1 MVPEVGGKA
10 IEEVRASIDAMRELT
25 ERLISSGAE
34 TLVLISPHAPLEA
47 RAFVAYQGDT
57 LKGSFA
63 NFRAPETEIE
73 VALDKELLSAIT
85 VVAMRQGYKI
95 VPISGHEL
103 DHGTTVPLYF
113 FQRKGWRGKVVS
125 LGYTFLSNQDHI
137 RFGTCIRTAAD
148 LQVKPVALVAS
159 GDLSH
164 RLKVNA
170 PAGYHEDAHLF
181 DDEVVSAINASEP
194 DRIVDIDSNLR
205 SRAGECGY
213 RSMLVAIGASADL
226 PRNCEVLSYE
236 APFGVGYMVA
246 QLLSEASEVR
256 QNEVTGGLQDSAL
269 YNKDLPGLARE
280 AVESFIR
287 DGIQVKPESSGETVR
302 AACFVSI
309 KTESGELRGCV
320 GTIEPV
326 KDTLEEELIANA
338 ITAATHDPRFPSVK
352 SEELTNLKYSVD
364 VLSDLEPATFNQLDP
379 ENFGVVVE
387 EENGHRRGV
396 LLPKIEGV
404 SSAEQ
409 QVAIAMRKAGI
420 TSGSPVKFFRF
431 RVSRFREPAAD

>member
-10 IEEVRASIDAMRELT
+10 IEEVRASIDAMHELT

-34 TLVLISPHAPLEA
+34 TLVLISPHAPLEP

-63 NFRAPETEIE
+63 SFRAPETEIE

-85 VVAMRQGYKI
+85 VIAMGQGYKI
-95 VPISGHEL
+95 VRISGHEL

-113 FQRKGWRGKVVS
+113 FKRNGWTGKVVS
-125 LGYTFLSNQDHI
+125 LGYTFLSNQDHV

-148 LQVKPVALVAS
+148 LQARPVALVAS

-181 DDEVVSAINASEP
+181 DDEVVSAIKASDP
-194 DRIVDIDSNLR
+194 DRIVNIDSNLR

-213 RSMLVAIGASADL
+213 RSMLVAIGASEDL

-246 QLLSEASEVR
+246 QLMTETSEVS
-256 QNEVTGGLQDSAL
+256 QNEVTEAFEDSAL
-269 YNKDLPGLARE
+269 RNKNLPGLARQ

-287 DGIQVKPESSGETVR
+287 DGLQIKPELSGEPVR

-309 KTESGELRGCV
+309 KTVGGELRGCV

-326 KDTLEEELIANA
+326 KETLEEELIANA
-338 ITAATHDPRFPSVK
+338 INAATHDPRFPCVTPG
-352 SEELTNLKYSVD
+352 ELINLKYSVD
-364 VLSDLEPATFNQLDP
+364 VLSNLEPTVFQELDP
-379 ENFGVVVE
+379 EIYGVVVE
-387 EENGHRRGV
+387 EEHGRRRGV

-404 SSAEQ
+404 GSAEQ

-420 TSGSPVKFFRF
+420 TPGVPVKFFRF
-431 RVSRFREPAAD
+431 RVSRYRESNED